1 MLITPSGFDKP
12 YKKGGGGGEGKER
25 LLNFCTAYG
34 LFLVIFL
41 EVGSKILSDKLL
53 PDISRS
59 NTYHIYCFL
68 YIVFATFPANYE
80 TLKHK
85 DNTAYC
91 YLPPV

>member
-1 MLITPSGFDKP
+1 MFITPSGFDEPCKR
-12 YKKGGGGGEGKER
+12 GGGGVVGEGS
-25 LLNFCTAYG
+25 TAYG
-34 LFLVIFL
+34 LFLLIFF

-59 NTYHIYCFL
+59 NTYHMYCFL

>member
-1 MLITPSGFDKP
+1 MLITPSGFDEP
-12 YKKGGGGGEGKER
+12 CKKGGWGGGEGS
-25 LLNFCTAYG
+25 TAYG
-34 LFLVIFL
+34 LFLLIFF

-59 NTYHIYCFL
+59 NTYHMCSFL

>member
-1 MLITPSGFDKP
+1 MLITPSSFDEP
-12 YKKGGGGGEGKER
+12 CKKGGGGREREGS
-25 LLNFCTAYG
+25 TAYG
-34 LFLVIFL
+34 GLFLLIFF

-53 PDISRS
+53 PDISRP

-68 YIVFATFPANYE
+68 YIVFATFPAKYE

>member
-1 MLITPSGFDKP
+1 MNPARR
-12 YKKGGGGGEGKER
+12 GGGGGEREGS
-25 LLNFCTAYG
+25 TAYG
-34 LFLVIFL
+34 LFLLIFF

-53 PDISRS
+53 PDISRP

-68 YIVFATFPANYE
+68 YIVFATFPAKHE

>member
-1 MLITPSGFDKP
+1 MFITPSGFDEPCKR
-12 YKKGGGGGEGKER
+12 GGGGGGWGRKHSLR
-25 LLNFCTAYG
+25 TISINF
-34 LFLVIFL
+34 

-59 NTYHIYCFL
+59 NTYHMYCFL

>member
-1 MLITPSGFDKP
+1 MFITPSSFDEP
-12 YKKGGGGGEGKER
+12 CKKGGGGGGGGARERGKHS
-25 LLNFCTAYG
+25 AYG
-34 LFLVIFL
+34 RFQLIFF

-53 PDISRS
+53 PDMSRP

-68 YIVFATFPANYE
+68 YIVFATFPAKYE

>member
-1 MLITPSGFDKP
+1 M
-12 YKKGGGGGEGKER
+12 GGERGKR
-25 LLNFCTAYG
+25 SLRTIPVNF
-34 LFLVIFL
+34 F

-68 YIVFATFPANYE
+68 YIVFATFPAKYE
-80 TLKHK
+80 SLKHK

>member
-1 MLITPSGFDKP
+1 MFITPSGFDEPCKR
-12 YKKGGGGGEGKER
+12 GGGVVGEGS
-25 LLNFCTAYG
+25 TAYG
-34 LFLVIFL
+34 LFLLIFF

-53 PDISRS
+53 PDILRS
-59 NTYHIYCFL
+59 NTYHMYCFL
-68 YIVFATFPANYE
+68 YIVLATFPANYE